1 MVRHR
6 RLLIVL
12 SVIVLVLSLLAGL
25 AAASTRFFGLAD
37 PDRVE
42 TGTELDDGAEL
53 RPAPVEEPK
62 PGEEQS
68 FPGAS
73 RALVAV
79 SEESVGRRPWRRR
92 ASPSWQRAG
101 APTAPPG
108 SGSRGGRSG

>member
-37 PDRVE
+37 PDRVK
-42 TGTELDDGAEL
+42 TGTELDDAAEL

-62 PGEEQS
+62 PGGEQAL
-68 FPGAS
+68 PGAW
-73 RALVAV
+73 RVLVAI
-79 SEESVGRRPWRRR
+79 SEDSGEATFLVA
-92 ASPSWQRAG
+92 AS
-101 APTAPPG
+101 
-108 SGSRGGRSG
+108 